1 MNDILADN
9 KIEPQEVRRL
19 KAWLLSN
26 QQSQNDFAAMLKL
39 IDDSLVDGVI
49 DEEET
54 QALYEGIMD
63 CLVTLRERSG
73 I

>member
-1 MNDILADN
+1 
-9 KIEPQEVRRL
+9 
-19 KAWLLSN
+19 
-26 QQSQNDFAAMLKL
+26 L

-49 DEEET
+49 DEEVT

-63 CLVTLRERSG
+63 CLVTLRERPG